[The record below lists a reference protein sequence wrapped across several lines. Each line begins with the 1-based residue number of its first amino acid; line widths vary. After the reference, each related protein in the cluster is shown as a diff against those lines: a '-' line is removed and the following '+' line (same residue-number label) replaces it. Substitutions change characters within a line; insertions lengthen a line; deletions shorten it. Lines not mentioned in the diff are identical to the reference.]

1 MTKRRKSE
9 DEKTEEL
16 VGRCRCWTT
25 DDPLFLVYRDEWG
38 VPVRDDRLLFE
49 QLVLSGFQAGL
60 SWRTILSK
68 RENFR
73 RAFHNF
79 EADRV
84 ATYGTRARRR
94 LLADAGIIRNGQ
106 KIDAA
111 INNAK
116 AVLTVREE
124 FGAFSDYLWDFV
136 GGRPI
141 RRRNPNGELPAR
153 TPESDTLS
161 KDLQTRG
168 FRFVGST
175 IVYAFMQG
183 VGLVNDHRPRC
194 PRAKS

>member
-1 MTKRRKSE
+1 M
-9 DEKTEEL
+9 
-16 VGRCRCWTT
+16 
-25 DDPLFLVYRDEWG
+25 FIVYRDEWG

-60 SWRTILSK
+60 SWRTILYK

-73 RAFHNF
+73 HAFHNF

-84 ATYGTRARRR
+84 AGYGARERKR
-94 LLADAGIIRNGQ
+94 LLADAGIIRNRQ

-111 INNAK
+111 IKNAK

-124 FGAFSDYLWDFV
+124 FETFSNYLWDFV
-136 GGRPI
+136 SGRPI
-141 RRRNPNGELPAR
+141 RRRHPGGQHPACS
-153 TPESDTLS
+153 PESDALS

-168 FRFVGST
+168 FSFVGTT

-194 PRAKS
+194 PRARSK

>member
-1 MTKRRKSE
+1 MRRQNPSR
-9 DEKTEEL
+9 EKAERA
-16 VGRCRCWTT
+16 VGRCHCWTT

-60 SWRTILSK
+60 SWRTILYK
-68 RENFR
+68 REHFQ

-84 ATYGTRARRR
+84 ATYGARERRR

-116 AVLTVREE
+116 AVLTVRED
-124 FGAFSDYLWDFV
+124 FGTFSDYLWGFI

-141 RRRNPNGELPAR
+141 RRRHPGGELPAR
-153 TPESDTLS
+153 STESDALS

-183 VGLVNDHRPRC
+183 VGLVNDHRPSC
-194 PRAKS
+194 PRARS

>member
-1 MTKRRKSE
+1 MTKRRGSSA
-9 DEKTEEL
+9 EKPEGQI
-16 VGRCRCWTT
+16 GRCQCWET
-25 DDPLFLVYRDEWG
+25 DDPLFVLYRDEWG

-60 SWRTILSK
+60 SWRTILYK
-68 RENFR
+68 REHFR

-84 ATYGTRARRR
+84 ATYGARERRR
-94 LLADAGIIRNGQ
+94 LLADAGIIRNRQ

-116 AVLTVREE
+116 AMLTVREE

-141 RRRNPNGELPAR
+141 RRRHPGGELPAR
-153 TPESDTLS
+153 SAESDALS
-161 KDLQTRG
+161 KDLQSHG

-183 VGLVNDHRPRC
+183 VGLVNDHRASC
-194 PRAKS
+194 PKAQS

>member
-1 MTKRRKSE
+1 
-9 DEKTEEL
+9 
-16 VGRCRCWTT
+16 
-25 DDPLFLVYRDEWG
+25 LFIIYRDEWG

-60 SWRTILSK
+60 SWRTILYK

-84 ATYGTRARRR
+84 ATYGARERRR
-94 LLADAGIIRNGQ
+94 LLEDAGIIRNRQ

-116 AVLTVREE
+116 AILTVREE
-124 FGAFSDYLWDFV
+124 FGGFSDYLWDFV

-141 RRRNPNGELPAR
+141 RRRHPGGELPAR
-153 TPESDTLS
+153 TAESDALS

-168 FRFVGST
+168 FSFVGST

-183 VGLVNDHRPRC
+183 VGLVNDHRPLC
-194 PRAKS
+194 PKARACP

>member
-1 MTKRRKSE
+1 MI
-9 DEKTEEL
+9 
-16 VGRCRCWTT
+16 GGCRCWET
-25 DDPLFLVYRDEWG
+25 DDSLFLLYRDEWG

-60 SWRTILSK
+60 SWRTILYK

-84 ATYGTRARRR
+84 ATYGARERRR
-94 LLADAGIIRNGQ
+94 LLDDSGIIRNRQ
-106 KIDAA
+106 KVDAA

-141 RRRNPNGELPAR
+141 RRRHPGGQSPDR
-153 TPESDTLS
+153 SPESDALS
-161 KDLQTRG
+161 KDLKTRG
-168 FRFVGST
+168 FSFVGST

-183 VGLVNDHRPRC
+183 VGLVNDHRSSC
-194 PRAKS
+194 PIARVK

>member
-1 MTKRRKSE
+1 MKNHTKTKAQRPERP
-9 DEKTEEL
+9 
-16 VGRCRCWTT
+16 VGRCQCWET

-60 SWRTILSK
+60 SWRTILYK
-68 RENFR
+68 RESFR

-84 ATYGTRARRR
+84 ATYGARERSR
-94 LLADAGIIRNGQ
+94 LLADAGIIRNRQ

-124 FGAFSDYLWDFV
+124 FGGFSDYLWDFV

-141 RRRNPNGELPAR
+141 RRRHPNGELPAS
-153 TPESDTLS
+153 TPESDALS
-161 KDLQTRG
+161 KDLHTRG

-183 VGLVNDHRPRC
+183 VGLVNDHRPSC
-194 PRAKS
+194 PRARS

>member
-1 MTKRRKSE
+1 M
-9 DEKTEEL
+9 
-16 VGRCRCWTT
+16 
-25 DDPLFLVYRDEWG
+25 FLIYRDEWG

-60 SWRTILSK
+60 SWRTILYK

-84 ATYGTRARRR
+84 ARYGARERRR
-94 LLADAGIIRNGQ
+94 LLADTGIIRNRQ

-116 AVLTVREE
+116 AMLTVREE

-141 RRRNPNGELPAR
+141 RRRHPRAKSPDR
-153 TPESDTLS
+153 SPESDALS

-183 VGLVNDHRPRC
+183 VGLVNDHRSSC
-194 PRAKS
+194 PISRAK

>member
-1 MTKRRKSE
+1 MRSKRTRQQV
-9 DEKTEEL
+9 D
-16 VGRCRCWTT
+16 RCQCWKT
-25 DDPLFLVYRDEWG
+25 DDPLFIIYRDEWG

-60 SWRTILSK
+60 SWRTILYK

-84 ATYGTRARRR
+84 AAYGARERKR
-94 LLADAGIIRNGQ
+94 PLADAGIIRNRQ
-106 KIDAA
+106 KIDSA

-116 AVLTVREE
+116 AVLTVRDE
-124 FGAFSDYLWDFV
+124 FGTLSDYLWDFV

-141 RRRNPNGELPAR
+141 RRRHPGGQNPDRSPD
-153 TPESDTLS
+153 SDALS

-168 FRFVGST
+168 FSFVGST
-175 IVYAFMQG
+175 IVYAFMQS
-183 VGLVNDHRPRC
+183 VGLVNDHRRLC
-194 PRAKS
+194 PLARTDN

>member
-1 MTKRRKSE
+1 MSRQQIIMDNGE
-9 DEKTEEL
+9 QPL
-16 VGRCRCWTT
+16 GGCRCWTT
-25 DDPLFLVYRDEWG
+25 DDPLFIVYRDEWG

-84 ATYGTRARRR
+84 ATYGARERRR
-94 LLADAGIIRNGQ
+94 LLADAGIIRNRQ

-116 AVLTVREE
+116 VVLTVREE

-141 RRRNPNGELPAR
+141 RRRHAGGELPAR
-153 TPESDTLS
+153 SAESDALS

-183 VGLVNDHRPRC
+183 VGLVNDHRARC
-194 PRAKS
+194 PRARSE